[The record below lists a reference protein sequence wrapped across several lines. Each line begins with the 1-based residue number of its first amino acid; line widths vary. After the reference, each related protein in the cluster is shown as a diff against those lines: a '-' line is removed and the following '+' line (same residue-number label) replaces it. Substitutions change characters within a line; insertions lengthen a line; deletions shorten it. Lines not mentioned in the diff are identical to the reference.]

1 MAIYSLRLTPIGK
14 TTQKAPFTAAA
25 HIRYI
30 TRASA
35 ASHVMSARMPD
46 DPRAAMRWLRKEE
59 RADRINARVA
69 DKFVIAL
76 PRELTLRQNI
86 VLVADYAERLTRGRA
101 QWIAAIHAKG
111 KDRNNPHCHLLV
123 RDRDR
128 ETGERVALFSAGPK
142 EVRQRAAKGLE
153 PPITRSRVRELWEQ
167 AANQALALAGRGE
180 RIDRRRLVEQ
190 GQYRLAQVHEGPN
203 IRAMHAR
210 GVRPL
215 SKEHAAGN
223 RALRK
228 KGTPVSRVVRYQEID
243 GGLTRVEYNAYVREA
258 PGLSMTEA
266 VRRQERV
273 ARHRQSGSLD
283 RTPTRGR

>member
-25 HIRYI
+25 HVRYI
-30 TRASA
+30 ARSSA

-86 VLVADYAERLTRGRA
+86 ALVADFAESLTRSRA
-101 QWIAAIHAKG
+101 PWIAAIHAKG

-123 RDRDR
+123 RDRDPT
-128 ETGERVALFSAGPK
+128 TGERVGLFSAGPK
-142 EVRQRAAKGLE
+142 EVRQRATKGLP
-153 PPITRSRVRELWEQ
+153 PPITILRVRELWED
-167 AANQALALAGRGE
+167 AANHALAKAGRAE

-210 GVRPL
+210 GVKPV
-215 SKEHAAGN
+215 SKEHAARN

-228 KGTPVSRVVRYQEID
+228 KGTPASRVVRYQEVD
-243 GGLTRVEYNAYVREA
+243 GGMTRVEYNAYVRDA

-266 VRRQERV
+266 IRQQERF
-273 ARHRQSGSLD
+273 ARA
-283 RTPTRGR
+283 RTSDTFIRNPTRGR